1 MNKLISKIK
10 IWAEMIKLE
19 HTIFSAPFML
29 SSMLLASTNGFP
41 PLNVF
46 FWSGIALL
54 GARSAAMSL
63 NRLIDAQIDSLNPRT
78 ASRAIPSGQL
88 TSFGVLNMSILGFAI
103 MGLASLY
110 LPRLCLILFPVA
122 VIWLS
127 FYSFT
132 KRFTYLCHLVL
143 GIALGGAALGGWIAV
158 AGQIS
163 WVPILLG
170 LAVAFWVCGF
180 DILYALQDLEYDRE
194 QRLHSIPAKFG
205 FAKSLW
211 ISRICHVISLGFFIA
226 TGFIFEASANLTLA
240 YQIGTGILGIGLLI
254 EHWIIYK
261 DFKKIELAFFTA
273 NAFIST
279 LFFLC
284 LLIGKL
290 LG

>member
-1 MNKLISKIK
+1 
-10 IWAEMIKLE
+10 
-19 HTIFSAPFML
+19 
-29 SSMLLASTNGFP
+29 
-41 PLNVF
+41 
-46 FWSGIALL
+46 
-54 GARSAAMSL
+54 
-63 NRLIDAQIDSLNPRT
+63 
-78 ASRAIPSGQL
+78 
-88 TSFGVLNMSILGFAI
+88 MSILGFAI